1 MYMYLENR
9 IFRLLLVAR
18 PAHCVADQSDW
29 VFDLALIEEIR

>member
-18 PAHCVADQSDW
+18 PHCVADQSDW